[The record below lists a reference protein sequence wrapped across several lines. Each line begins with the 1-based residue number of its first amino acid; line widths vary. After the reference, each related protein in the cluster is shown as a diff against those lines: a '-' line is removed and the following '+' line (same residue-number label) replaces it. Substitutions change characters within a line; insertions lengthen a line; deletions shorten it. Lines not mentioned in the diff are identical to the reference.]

1 MNNFRKPDESD
12 RAKGREL
19 ARRRKAVGLTQKQV
33 ALRLGVS
40 EKQYGKY
47 ERGETRLTA
56 GRYDTILR
64 ILQEHVG
71 GFAESQA
78 VYDAP
83 KRERD
88 ALLLSLHRMHD
99 ELRLCIEIVG
109 RL

>member
-1 MNNFRKPDESD
+1 MKNFRKLDDSD

-47 ERGETRLTA
+47 ERSETRLTA
-56 GRYDTILR
+56 VDYDTILR
-64 ILQEHVG
+64 ILQEHAG

-78 VYDAP
+78 AYDAP

-88 ALLLSLHRMHD
+88 ALLLSLHRMH